1 MKLFMILGALL
12 LPATVEAKT
21 YRPIQPLWGG
31 QCAIPGVSDG
41 SSSYCCSYTDPTLL
55 TQQDCE
61 NKCNADAKC
70 VAYSW
75 KISYTD
81 CQVYDATGLPDL
93 DAVVGSRSLSPP
105 QGHWD
110 ASCYVV
116 LPPPPS
122 SAVLTLTA
130 SGSVSDYTESDRSS
144 LQQKVA
150 KVAGVDKSLVKIQVT
165 AGSVLITATIAVPA
179 SMTAD
184 QVKTSLSSSLGTAD
198 AASIALGIT
207 VEAVPTIIITG
218 PSPSPPPSPLTPCEK
233 LYQCTDEC
241 ASDQVVCKSGC
252 ADNKCKKRCKKDKK
266 KCKSSCES
274 YYKCPNPPSPPPS
287 CEDNTIPGFG
297 SWWCEMNAPDPSFC
311 MNEAHLN
318 KCKKTCGLCG

>member
-1 MKLFMILGALL
+1 M
-12 LPATVEAKT
+12 
-21 YRPIQPLWGG
+21 
-31 QCAIPGVSDG
+31 
-41 SSSYCCSYTDPTLL
+41 
-55 TQQDCE
+55 
-61 NKCNADAKC
+61 
-70 VAYSW
+70 
-75 KISYTD
+75 
-81 CQVYDATGLPDL
+81 
-93 DAVVGSRSLSPP
+93 
-105 QGHWD
+105 
-110 ASCYVV
+110 
-116 LPPPPS
+116 
-122 SAVLTLTA
+122 TA
-130 SGSVSDYTESDRSS
+130 SGSVNDFDDTKRTSLKSS
-144 LQQKVA
+144 IA
-150 KVAGVDKSLVKIQVT
+150 AVAGVDASAVT
-165 AGSVLITATIAVPA
+165 VAINPGSVIITATIAVPA
-179 SMTAD
+179 SITAEAV
-184 QVKTSLSSSLGTAD
+184 QTSLASSLGTAD